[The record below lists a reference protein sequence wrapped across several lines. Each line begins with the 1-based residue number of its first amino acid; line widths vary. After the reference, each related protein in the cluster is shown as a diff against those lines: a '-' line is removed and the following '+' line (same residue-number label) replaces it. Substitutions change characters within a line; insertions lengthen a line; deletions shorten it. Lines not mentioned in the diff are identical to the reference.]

1 MINKR
6 LFGTPIEGDVRRK
19 LEARQQIAGD
29 LKPGESLDGTKMIN
43 GVFTNVDGNI
53 EADLSS
59 RTPFVRMWTS
69 LKLIEPE
76 VLADAA
82 VTEITKEEIAATS
95 PEEAVAKAINIKKDA
110 LGVEYTET
118 SINKIKDKDGKLI
131 KIIIKDKN
139 HRDQVDYVRKTYIVG
154 DYNYQTSYGSVDSN
168 ESLQTIEDDST
179 QVGELLFPQQLKDN
193 PLIKPQAGITGL
205 SVETGDTLGV
215 IKTTTIN
222 FVVHN
227 FIDFDRI
234 YNKYFLKPG
243 ATIFVD
249 YGWSSVK
256 NLYDP
261 VKLIESTNESG
272 GIQEYLYGESTLGQV
287 DGQVTKNQGDLD
299 VIQGIVK
306 DYTAKILPNG
316 SVDCTLTL
324 TSANSVL
331 LNFNIHDDFQYKLK
345 KILTRGVL
353 FYGIGAIA
361 VQSKDQALIN
371 ALFSTPKKDA
381 SIEDFDDY
389 DIRLINQ
396 AVLQLG
402 STPTPSGNSI
412 RSGVYI
418 DSLNVDNVYITWGV
432 FEDLIVNSQFAFGKS
447 QSDISN
453 GTGFQVKMDSS
464 NTMTKW
470 SSLYVDNQT
479 VLLQIAEKPPMFLF
493 PEWWNTSDPGEN
505 GTGSYTLRK
514 NKWPEEF
521 YSDKYSDKVSPVNNT
536 EEDKKLEIIPLREVF
551 INVDII
557 IEAFRNEQ
565 KIKKII
571 NKILRDLNESSPLF
585 NLKMRKGVTE
595 AQVEIVDM
603 NMVEAEIR
611 AKLLKEDD
619 ALRYFTFNIMSPN
632 SIVKDYNLELK
643 IPDDDIGNY
652 YALQATSH
660 DNNLFSVDPKVK
672 EAINTL
678 GFDSD
683 SKSLIYEPDNGG
695 YRAEQNLDKKSDTE
709 AFDVFETLKP
719 LIDAEIIKT
728 ANSYTI
734 DDGEQTTPDINKK
747 VVPTPISTAAKMN
760 FDLSGLQ
767 KIVERNEEHEI
778 FKGNKVANSVTE
790 YYYIKIFGE
799 QTTEISDLMPYTLS
813 LTTYGI
819 SSIQPG
825 DTFRVD
831 YLPKVYLKNS
841 YVQTMKVIHNINADG
856 WFTTLDTQFRTK
868 IENNIKQQA
877 NQESKG
883 DDIKVVLSPK
893 AFSKMNLNHG
903 RFRKFMSYNNV
914 DDAAFKDFPVILL
927 EPMMVGVTIEPYY
940 GNENKKETY
949 ASGILLK
956 FKTPKK
962 FEKAL
967 LPTTGV
973 FIDRQSLY
981 SEFMVKDP
989 TKEYQSTGDGIVEGD
1004 HQLYIDCRPI
1014 LESYRLS
1021 YINNPPKGPK
1031 VGYEGSAESV
1041 LIGTP
1046 GDPVKNPAA
1055 DYDKPFIYGSKYG
1068 FKPHRVYPPSI
1079 RFEEDT
1085 NYEMLIVNQNYA
1097 IFQVDKHTPD
1107 RLNQLKRF
1115 FTLTDSKIKTQ
1126 ATRTDRDGEETSYG
1140 TSSPTID
1147 EDTTYINNSLEN
1159 LLSGLSEQE
1168 ITDLLKK
1175 GKENGS
1181 LIPPIIPPAVNVKT
1195 STLK

>member
-19 LEARQQIAGD
+19 LEARQQIAGE
-29 LKPGESLDGTKMIN
+29 KGPGESLDGTKMIN

-59 RTPFVRMWTS
+59 RTPFIRMWTS

-82 VTEITKEEIAATS
+82 VTEITKEEINVIGAD
-95 PEEAVAKAINIKKDA
+95 EAVAKAKNITKDP
-110 LGVEYTET
+110 LGVEYSNTIVNE
-118 SINKIKDKDGKLI
+118 IRDDNGKLI

-261 VKLIESTNESG
+261 VKLIESTNKSG

-299 VIQGIVK
+299 IVQGIVK

-324 TSANSVL
+324 TSANSAL
-331 LNFNIHDDFQYKLK
+331 LNYNTPDDFEYRLK
-345 KILTRGVL
+345 SILTRGVL
-353 FYGIGAIA
+353 FYGIGALA
-361 VQSKDQALIN
+361 AQSGNQKLIN
-371 ALFSTPKKDA
+371 ELLDTPKNDD
-381 SIEDFDDY
+381 SIEDVEDY
-389 DIRLINQ
+389 NDLLIKR
-396 AVLQLG
+396 ALLQLG
-402 STPTPSGNSI
+402 NTPTPSGDAI
-412 RSGVYI
+412 RSGVYV
-418 DSLNVDNVYITWGV
+418 DSLNVDNVYITWGL
-432 FEDLIVNSQFAFGKS
+432 FEDLIINSQFAFGKS
-447 QSDISN
+447 QSDISD
-453 GTGFQVKMDSS
+453 GLGFQIKMDSS

-470 SSLYVDNQT
+470 SSLYVENQT
-479 VLLQIAEKPPMFLF
+479 VLLQIAEEPPMFLF
-493 PEWWNTSDPGEN
+493 PEWWNTSDPDNDG
-505 GTGSYTLRK
+505 GSYSFKK

-521 YSDKYSDKVSPVNNT
+521 YKEKYSDTDPSAYT
-536 EEDKKLEIIPLREVF
+536 EEDKKLKIVPLREVF

-557 IEAFRNEQ
+557 IDAFKGEK

-571 NKILRDLNESSPLF
+571 NKILMDLNDSSPLF

-595 AQVEIVDM
+595 AQVEIVDV

-611 AKLLKEDD
+611 AKLLEEGD
-619 ALRYFTFNIMSPN
+619 AERYFTFNIMSPN

-709 AFDVFETLKP
+709 AFNVFETLAP
-719 LIDAEIIKT
+719 LIDAEVIKT
-728 ANSYTI
+728 ANSYTVDTGGDSNPQVNKEAKLTNAELQAAALKI
-734 DDGEQTTPDINKK
+734 DLP
-747 VVPTPISTAAKMN
+747 
-760 FDLSGLQ
+760 GLQ
-767 KIVERNEEHEI
+767 KIVERNEESEI
-778 FKGNKVANSVTE
+778 FKGNKVASSISE
-790 YYYIKIFGE
+790 YYSIKLFGT
-799 QTTEISDLMPYTLS
+799 QATEISDLMPYTLS

-868 IENNIKQQA
+868 IENHINQLA
-877 NQESKG
+877 NQESTTNG
-883 DDIKVVLSPK
+883 TNVVLSSK
-893 AFSKMNLNHG
+893 ALSRLNLNSG
-903 RFRKFMSYNNV
+903 RYRATFGIEASGGSGGRVLNSV
-914 DDAAFKDFPVILL
+914 FKDFELKFL
-927 EPMMVGVTIEPYY
+927 EPFMTGVSLEPYY
-940 GNENKKETY
+940 SSVNPKEAT
-949 ASGILLK
+949 GILLK
-956 FKTPKK
+956 FTTPIK
-962 FEKAL
+962 FEKAIK
-967 LPTTGV
+967 V
-973 FIDRQSLY
+973 NFISRHSLY
-981 SEFMVKDP
+981 AEFIVKGAP
-989 TKEYQSTGDGIVEGD
+989 EKILDGKGGEVEIIGAD
-1004 HQLYIDCRPI
+1004 LITDCRPI
-1014 LESYRLS
+1014 IERYGLEVGKQPDLKGESNEEVR
-1021 YINNPPKGPK
+1021 NP
-1031 VGYEGSAESV
+1031 STDFDN
-1041 LIGTP
+1041 I
-1046 GDPVKNPAA
+1046 
-1055 DYDKPFIYGSKYG
+1055 FIYGSKNNHS
-1068 FKPHRVYPPSI
+1068 PHRAYPPSI
-1079 RFEEDT
+1079 SFQPDK
-1085 NYEMLIVNQNYA
+1085 NYEMLIVDQNYA
-1097 IFQVDKHTPD
+1097 IFDVD
-1107 RLNQLKRF
+1107 RLGQEKLQKMKLF
-1115 FTLTDSKIKTQ
+1115 FSEQDSTIKTQ
-1126 ATRTDRDGEETSYG
+1126 ATRTDGSSVGQGGVWGGAGTYSGGGEASG
-1140 TSSPTID
+1140 T
-1147 EDTTYINNSLEN
+1147 
-1159 LLSGLSEQE
+1159 EQLG
-1168 ITDLLKK
+1168 D
-1175 GKENGS
+1175 S
-1181 LIPPIIPPAVNVKT
+1181 APV
-1195 STLK
+1195 